1 MVFEP
6 SATTPTTL
14 KTMNATAIDERTDT
28 MNGNRIKE
36 PRPATATCYSCN
48 MCRISYLNVRE
59 QRVHMKELWHVS
71 NIKRRIDS
79 LPPIS
84 RDEFDAP
91 LATMG
96 QSINSR
102 TSLTTTKK
110 KKKKRIIINER
121 SSSDIIRNHA
131 NSDEDSGSSEDL
143 DSQPSPFQCLFC
155 KDCFDKEE
163 DGLSQNLTH
172 MRKAHNFRIPNADKV
187 SDVESLTG
195 YLATEICTWRECLY
209 CGAMKDS
216 KAAIQSHM
224 RDRGHCVLNLEREP
238 ELCGFWES
246 DGEEDEGEGKDDN
259 RAVECDGTIRFPSGK
274 IIASKTTG
282 STFQKSLRKR
292 RDARGALIPTTK
304 ETRNNDP
311 HSTNEEPESPHLT
324 TAPPSSSR
332 QLSRREEMSLT
343 GISPQQRQLLIL
355 GEKTA
360 QRTEAMARRA
370 REWVNAK
377 SANKQEFDQ
386 LDNRGKHG
394 KQNHKLLPR

>member
-59 QRVHMKELWHVS
+59 QRVHMKELWHVN

-91 LATMG
+91 LATRG
-96 QSINSR
+96 QSTSSR
-102 TSLTTTKK
+102 TSATI
-110 KKKKRIIINER
+110 KKKRIIISER
-121 SSSDIIRNHA
+121 SSSDIIQNDA
-131 NSDEDSGSSEDL
+131 NSDEESGSSEDL
-143 DSQPSPFQCLFC
+143 DSQPSPSQCLFC
-155 KDCFDKEE
+155 KDSFDKEE
-163 DGLSQNLTH
+163 DGLTQNLTH
-172 MRKAHNFRIPNADKV
+172 MRKAHDFRIPNAD
-187 SDVESLTG
+187 
-195 YLATEICTWRECLY
+195 
-209 CGAMKDS
+209 
-216 KAAIQSHM
+216 Q
-224 RDRGHCVLNLEREP
+224 
-238 ELCGFWES
+238 
-246 DGEEDEGEGKDDN
+246 
-259 RAVECDGTIRFPSGK
+259 
-274 IIASKTTG
+274 TTG
-282 STFQKSLRKR
+282 SASQKPPKKR
-292 RDARGALIPTTK
+292 RDARGALIPTTD

-311 HSTNEEPESPHLT
+311 PSINEGPESPHLI
-324 TAPPSSSR
+324 TAPPSSSC
-332 QLSRREEMSLT
+332 QLSRREEMSLI
-343 GISPQQRQLLIL
+343 GISPQQRQFLIL
-355 GEKTA
+355 GERKA
-360 QRTEAMARRA
+360 QRAEAMARRE

-377 SANKQEFDQ
+377 NANKQEFDQ